1 MRKHYLTK
9 TQNMKVNK
17 TIGVLFLS
25 AFTTISYSQEVKAL
39 VKKERKNSI
48 GLEFRVDEN
57 FPNIGFTY
65 RRFFKDSKYNLR
77 LNLNLANFDR
87 FGGSGL
93 LSSPALFETNDSTRP
108 IMGIDNSYGQS
119 GSSQKIEI
127 GLERIIDLHRFKF
140 IVGADLFLGHDF
152 RSKTQNIVEMEKY
165 EFTEN
170 GSSYFK
176 YQLRQS
182 DSIFNGSFLVNS
194 LIVNRNYVKLGANLR
209 VGVKH
214 DFSSRLYTTAFFGAR
229 IEQSMLVRESINY
242 SNDSFKERLTY
253 SSSINILNITGFLS
267 IGLHYRF

>member
-1 MRKHYLTK
+1 
-9 TQNMKVNK
+9 MKVNK
-17 TIGVLFLS
+17 TIAVLFLS
-25 AFTTISYSQEVKAL
+25 VFTTISYSQELKAL

-57 FPNIGFTY
+57 FPNIGFNY
-65 RRFFKDSKYNLR
+65 RRFFKESKYNLR

-87 FGGSGL
+87 FGGSSL
-93 LSSPALFETNDSTRP
+93 LSSPVLFETNDSTRP

-176 YQLRQS
+176 YQLRQP
-182 DSIFNGSFLVNS
+182 DSILNGSSFVNS
-194 LIVNRNYVKLGANLR
+194 LTVNRNYMKLGANLR

-214 DFSSRLYTTAFFGAR
+214 KFSSRLYTTAFFGAR
-229 IEQSMLVRESINY
+229 IEQSMLVSESINY